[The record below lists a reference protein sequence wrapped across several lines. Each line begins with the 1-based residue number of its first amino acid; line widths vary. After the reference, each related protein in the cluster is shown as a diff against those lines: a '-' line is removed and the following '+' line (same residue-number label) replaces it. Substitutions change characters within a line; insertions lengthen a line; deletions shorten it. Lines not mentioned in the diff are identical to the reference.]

1 MSPLTLCHHP
11 ASVYNH
17 ACRVDKWKENF
28 NFSGWLKIISFSTLS
43 VNILFFTK
51 IFSAPPSCWYTED
64 RLLVCQGAVCTIRQ
78 LSSCTRSKINS
89 WNNLGGQN
97 SSITSSNVNHQYF
110 KLYLI
115 SPHHG
120 MGYFCFLDKWR
131 IFVHK
136 ENKRLLHESENLL
149 KCTSLLT

>member
-1 MSPLTLCHHP
+1 M
-11 ASVYNH
+11 
-17 ACRVDKWKENF
+17 
-28 NFSGWLKIISFSTLS
+28 
-43 VNILFFTK
+43 
-51 IFSAPPSCWYTED
+51 
-64 RLLVCQGAVCTIRQ
+64 VCQGAVCTIRQ

-120 MGYFCFLDKWR
+120 MGYFCFLDKWE

-149 KCTSLLT
+149 KCTSILTQKHWYNANANVLKYLFPFCFTYISMNFFQIVRIKIDKSAMVFVSEAPLRS